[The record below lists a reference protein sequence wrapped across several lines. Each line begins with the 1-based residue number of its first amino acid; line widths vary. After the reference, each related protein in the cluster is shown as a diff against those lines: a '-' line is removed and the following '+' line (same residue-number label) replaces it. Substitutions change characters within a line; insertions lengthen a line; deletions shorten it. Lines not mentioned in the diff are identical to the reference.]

1 MGVSAMTHNTA
12 WCQRMTV
19 DAPRCILSFVH
30 SSFSYPPI
38 LYPHPPIAHSPRP
51 TDRRAREQ
59 VHGYL
64 SGLPG
69 WLSTDKIWVNAAVP
83 VPKSEHGHCQWSSCG
98 RPHPGPLPTETH
110 REPYRRPYTTLHRTP
125 IFIRTTDLWSAK
137 FVACGRQGIH
147 KCAAEVSTERVDE
160 EVRQDNTL
168 RTVEYHP
175 RLPSITS
182 IDKTHRKPTAS
193 LQTDALM
200 CIIRTSMSFPF
211 LLRLCIGEDEVDS
224 DFTLAN
230 LGRSTFGRRTS
241 KFWDSTDFKR
251 MMSSREN
258 ILTPED
264 SILVCKLHFLALSSV
279 RAIYRCSD
287 IGQMVRRSKVPS
299 YKNITAK
306 MEIPLTEFQFILD
319 LVSHVQYVQVPK

>member
-1 MGVSAMTHNTA
+1 
-12 WCQRMTV
+12 
-19 DAPRCILSFVH
+19 
-30 SSFSYPPI
+30 
-38 LYPHPPIAHSPRP
+38 
-51 TDRRAREQ
+51 
-59 VHGYL
+59 
-64 SGLPG
+64 
-69 WLSTDKIWVNAAVP
+69 
-83 VPKSEHGHCQWSSCG
+83 
-98 RPHPGPLPTETH
+98 
-110 REPYRRPYTTLHRTP
+110 
-125 IFIRTTDLWSAK
+125 
-137 FVACGRQGIH
+137 
-147 KCAAEVSTERVDE
+147 
-160 EVRQDNTL
+160 
-168 RTVEYHP
+168 
-175 RLPSITS
+175 
-182 IDKTHRKPTAS
+182 
-193 LQTDALM
+193 
-200 CIIRTSMSFPF
+200 MSFPF

-319 LVSHVQYVQVPK
+319 LVSHVQYVQVDTPIILITFTQENLQGGGRQYSHKRFSYSKLELCRDQPADDL